1 MLKPYRIEANL
12 GRLGFILVGSSQND
26 EKRADFRSYVL
37 QNQWMALASY
47 TKKAVLCIS
56 RYLSRL
62 GFLGTTLVHSSERKG
77 GALSPSDTS
86 HRV

>member
-1 MLKPYRIEANL
+1 
-12 GRLGFILVGSSQND
+12 
-26 EKRADFRSYVL
+26 
-37 QNQWMALASY
+37 LASY